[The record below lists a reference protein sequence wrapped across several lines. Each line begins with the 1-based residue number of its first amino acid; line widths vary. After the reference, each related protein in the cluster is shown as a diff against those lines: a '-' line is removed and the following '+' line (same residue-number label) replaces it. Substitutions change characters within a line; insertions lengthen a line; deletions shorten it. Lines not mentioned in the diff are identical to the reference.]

1 MLEVRDVH
9 RSFGGVKAVDGVSL
23 TVEHGKIVGLI
34 GTNGAGKT
42 TLFNV
47 VSGYLRA
54 DAGAVT
60 FEGEDL
66 LGAPPYRIAKRGM
79 VRTFQTP
86 TGFSRMTVLE
96 NLLVFSL
103 DQDTSIAPALFRRR
117 ISGSVSADEFERA
130 KSVLMLFGLAE
141 KQDVWVRDLGAPEQ
155 KMLEFARAM
164 MASPKILLL
173 DEPAAGVNLAL
184 LDSLVDTIFRLRDDG
199 MTFLIVDHNL
209 GFICRICDFI
219 YAMAD
224 GRVICEGRPDQVVN
238 DAAVIE
244 CYIGSAGGKH
254 LTDGPGLA

>member
-1 MLEVRDVH
+1 MLEVHDVH

-23 TVEHGKIVGLI
+23 QVDKGRIVGLI

-47 VSGYLRA
+47 VSGYLGA
-54 DAGAVT
+54 DSGRII
-60 FEGEDL
+60 FEGHDL

-86 TGFSRMTVLE
+86 TGFPRMTVLE
-96 NLLVFSL
+96 NLLVFL
-103 DQDTSIAPALFRRR
+103 HHLNTGVAPALFRRR
-117 ISGSVSADEFERA
+117 TSRSISAEDFERA
-130 KSVLMLFGLAE
+130 QATLRLFGLSD
-141 KQDVWVRDLGAPEQ
+141 KQDVWVQDLGAPEQ

-164 MASPKILLL
+164 MAEPKILLL
-173 DEPAAGVNLAL
+173 DEPAAGVNVAL
-184 LDSLVDTIFRLRDDG
+184 LDSLVDTIFRLREDG

-224 GRVICEGRPDQVVN
+224 GKVICEGGPDHVVN
-238 DAAVIE
+238 DAAVIA
-244 CYIGSAGGKH
+244 CYIGSTGNNGAAGETGIC
-254 LTDGPGLA
+254 

>member
-1 MLEVRDVH
+1 MLEVQDVH

-23 TVEHGKIVGLI
+23 TVDQGRIVGLI

-47 VSGYLRA
+47 VSGYLSA
-54 DAGAVT
+54 DSGRVT
-60 FEGEDL
+60 FEGENL

-86 TGFSRMTVLE
+86 TGFPRMTVLE
-96 NLLVFSL
+96 NLLVFLHDVS
-103 DQDTSIAPALFRRR
+103 TAVAPALFRRQT
-117 ISGSVSADEFERA
+117 SGSISADEFERA
-130 KSVLMLFGLAE
+130 QSILRLFGLID
-141 KQDVWVRDLGAPEQ
+141 KQDVWVQDLGAPEQ

-164 MASPKILLL
+164 MAEPKILLL
-173 DEPAAGVNLAL
+173 DEPAAGVNVAL
-184 LDSLVDTIFRLRDDG
+184 LDSLVETIFRLRDEG

-224 GRVICEGRPDQVVN
+224 GKVISEGGPDHVVN

-244 CYIGSAGGKH
+244 CYIGTAGNYATTG
-254 LTDGPGLA
+254 GSSN

>member
-1 MLEVRDVH
+1 MLEVQDVH

-23 TVEHGKIVGLI
+23 TVDKGRIVGLI

-47 VSGYLRA
+47 VSGYLGA
-54 DAGAVT
+54 DSGRVT
-60 FEGEDL
+60 FEGHNL
-66 LGAPPYRIAKRGM
+66 LGSPPYRIARQGM

-86 TGFSRMTVLE
+86 TGFPRMTVLE
-96 NLLVFSL
+96 NLLVFLHDVST
-103 DQDTSIAPALFRRR
+103 DITPALLQRRT
-117 ISGSVSADEFERA
+117 SGSISAEEHDKA
-130 KSVLMLFGLAE
+130 QGILTLFGLSE
-141 KQDVWVRDLGAPEQ
+141 KQDVWVQDLGAPEQ

-164 MASPKILLL
+164 MAEPKILLL
-173 DEPAAGVNLAL
+173 DEPAAGVNVAL

-224 GRVICEGRPDQVVN
+224 GKVISQGGPDHVVN
-238 DAAVIE
+238 DPAVIE
-244 CYIGSAGGKH
+244 CYIGSAGNNGK
-254 LTDGPGLA
+254 TGGDG

>member
-1 MLEVRDVH
+1 MLEVHDVH

-23 TVEHGKIVGLI
+23 TVDKGRIVGLI

-47 VSGYLRA
+47 ISGYLGA
-54 DAGAVT
+54 DSGRVT
-60 FEGEDL
+60 FEGENL

-86 TGFSRMTVLE
+86 TGFARMTVLE
-96 NLLVFSL
+96 NLLVFL
-103 DQDTSIAPALFRRR
+103 HETNTGIMPALFRRR
-117 ISGSVSADEFERA
+117 TSGSISAEDYEKA
-130 KSVLMLFGLAE
+130 QATLKLFGLSD
-141 KQDVWVRDLGAPEQ
+141 KQDIWVQDLGAPEQ

-164 MASPKILLL
+164 MAEPKILLL
-173 DEPAAGVNLAL
+173 DEPAAGVNVAL
-184 LDSLVDTIFRLRDDG
+184 LDSLTETIMRLREDG

-224 GRVICEGRPDQVVN
+224 GKVISEGGPDDVVN
-238 DAAVIE
+238 DPAVIE
-244 CYIGSAGGKH
+244 CYIGSAGNHATAG
-254 LTDGPGLA
+254 GSSNQ